1 VHVFTFVVSEGAV
14 TDAPAY
20 AAALRGLGVPATE
33 LNRLR
38 VRLSMVSGTRRAI
51 VEVGRGTVA
60 LTLRPL
66 APAPDEITVDSS
78 PIRDE
83 RTHPEVSGP
92 DLGWQR
98 YILAALPTHEGLLID
113 AHSRV
118 TQAVSAPLLTLA
130 MDGTPRVTV
139 SSHPATTPSIALN
152 GVVEILRERGAK
164 VDENPRGFHVAE
176 LMGAE
181 TWVVDP
187 VYGARLVA
195 QWREY
200 GTVVRGR
207 LAFDRA
213 GLPTHREVNETR
225 RARAVE
231 V

>member
-1 VHVFTFVVSEGAV
+1 MHVFTFVVAEGAV
-14 TDAPAY
+14 ADAPAY

-38 VRLSMVSGTRRAI
+38 VRLSTVSGTRRAI
-51 VEVGRGTVA
+51 LEVGRGTVA

-66 APAPDEITVDSS
+66 APAPDEITVEST

-83 RTHPEVSGP
+83 RTRPDILGP

-98 YILAALPTHEGLLID
+98 YTLATLPTHEGLLID

-118 TQAVSAPLLTLA
+118 TQAVSAPLVMLA
-130 MDGTPRVTV
+130 MDGAPRVTV
-139 SSHPATTPSIALN
+139 SSHPATTPSIALG
-152 GVVEILRERGAK
+152 GVLEILRERGAA
-164 VDENPRGFHVAE
+164 VDEKPRGFRVAD
-176 LMGAE
+176 LMGSE

-195 QWREY
+195 RWREY
-200 GTVVRGR
+200 GTFVRGR

-213 GLPTHREVNETR
+213 GLPTHREVNEAR

-231 V
+231 A